1 MAEDKA
7 VSQEQV
13 KQIAQRALVLEQY
26 ILRRAW
32 GLCYAVVAV
41 EIALIVLS
49 DVIFA
54 IAGLPSDYS
63 IIARLI
69 LNTAISILALA
80 AAAWVFKRAYD
91 AMLIR
96 REIVDSLWA
105 KLLRPSRIAMI
116 WLIYYLPIFFVIIF
130 LRPVAAEVLFVLQA
144 TSVVPFYFILKVS
157 FPQRIPRE
165 GIAVLV
171 TFLFCALGN
180 LTLFLLKTNFIP
192 YLAVWGILVVVSAIA
207 SAYAYRQKPPNPP
220 EDTA

>member
-32 GLCYAVVAV
+32 GLCYAVIAAEV
-41 EIALIVLS
+41 ALIVLL

-54 IAGLPSDYS
+54 RLPSDYS
-63 IIARLI
+63 IIVRLV
-69 LNTAISILALA
+69 LNTSVSILAFA
-80 AAAWVFKRAYD
+80 VVARVFKRAYD
-91 AMLIR
+91 AMLVR
-96 REIVDSLWA
+96 REIVDSVWA
-105 KLLRPSRIAMI
+105 KLLRPSRIAAS
-116 WLIYYLPIFFVIIF
+116 WLIFYLPLFVVLIF
-130 LRPVAAEVLFVLQA
+130 LRPVAAEVLFGLEA
-144 TSVVPFYFILKVS
+144 TSVVPFYFVLKVS
-157 FPQRIPRE
+157 FPERIPRE

-180 LTLFLLKTNFIP
+180 LALFLLKTNFVP
-192 YLAVWGILVVVSAIA
+192 YLALWGILVVVSAIA

-220 EDTA
+220 EGTA